1 MIFISGKKYQELKDR
16 AEAAEEFGRRI
27 TNEYVHMQLLRDIDK
42 ECIRALLDVI
52 QVELGP
58 FEKSLVDQTLNQ

>member
-1 MIFISGKKYQELKDR
+1 MIFMSGKKYQELKDQLEGANSCVKIR
-16 AEAAEEFGRRI
+16 EAQMGKLE
-27 TNEYVHMQLLRDIDK
+27 LLRIIDK
-42 ECIRALLDVI
+42 ECIRALLDLI